1 MRTIFFFFTLTLAA
15 QTPESLWRA
24 ARSRQ
29 PAPEAQQP
37 PQLLQVST
45 LDALLRGLYAA
56 SYTVGE
62 LKQQGDFGVGTY
74 EGLDGELIALDGRFY
89 QMRAN
94 GQLTEATDKDRIPF
108 AALVKFKADVQ
119 FSARNVTQAQLGELI
134 DSLIPTKNHFY
145 AIKVHGT
152 FRDLTTRAIAKQ
164 VLPYPPL
171 ADLIPGQSVFNYAN
185 IAGTA
190 VGIRSPSFVAGINQV
205 GHHFHFVSDDQK
217 SGGHALAFTTGDVT
231 LEIQQLRRHAI
242 WLPDD
247 EPFRKAVLPVQ

>member
-1 MRTIFFFFTLTLAA
+1 MRDGVV
-15 QTPESLWRA
+15 
-24 ARSRQ
+24 
-29 PAPEAQQP
+29 
-37 PQLLQVST
+37 LLGLIGQRID
-45 LDALLRGLYAA
+45 LHDALDTK
-56 SYTVGE
+56 S
-62 LKQQGDFGVGTY
+62 
-74 EGLDGELIALDGRFY
+74 
-89 QMRAN
+89 
-94 GQLTEATDKDRIPF
+94 
-108 AALVKFKADVQ
+108 FK
-119 FSARNVTQAQLGELI
+119 RLGELI

-205 GHHFHFVSDDQK
+205 GHHFHFVSDDRK